1 MKGQGEL
8 NREQI
13 ERTLQEL
20 KARQEDIRP
29 SDVMVFSE
37 PLRSVLNQAVR
48 IGRVSLTDL
57 SKQLEIEREQAGQIA
72 EILIAR
78 HLFQVSGF
86 SNDREIFYETRL
98 SAMTRPLARPR
109 PDLWKKLD
117 DG

>member
-1 MKGQGEL
+1 M
-8 NREQI
+8 NREQF
-13 ERTLQEL
+13 ERALQEL
-20 KARQEDIRP
+20 KARQDDIRP
-29 SDVMVFSE
+29 SDVMTLSE

-57 SKQLEIEREQAGQIA
+57 ANQLEIEREQMKQIA

-78 HLFQVSGF
+78 HLLQISGF
-86 SNDREIFYETRL
+86 SNDKETFYETRL